1 MEKLMFKRISKFIEK
16 YNILYEYQFGFR
28 KDHSTTLAIM
38 EIHENIINTLVK
50 GSYIAGLYLDLS
62 KAFDT
67 VDHEILVSKL
77 EHYGIRGPPLKWFHS
92 YLKNRT
98 QYTLANGTK
107 SDVRNINYGVPQGS
121 VLGPLLFLLY
131 TNDMP
136 NCLPESHKT
145 RLFADDSNIFITS
158 QSPYT
163 LKNELKIAMG
173 RILRWLEDN
182 KLTVNLN
189 KTQYSIFQTKNM
201 NIPDWL
207 NNIKINNNTIKRVHS
222 ARFLGIILDEKL
234 KWDDHVKQL
243 SESLTQIINAFKIIK
258 NYVPEDKKR
267 MLYYAYIYSRIQYG
281 IEMYGS
287 ASKKLIEKVQTKQNR
302 TIKVL
307 HNKNFYTPTTQLHK
321 ELRYPLVKDIEKI
334 NVCKFVHKQRNNKT
348 PKIFND
354 LFTENKDI
362 HKYNTRQS
370 QNLATPLA
378 ATNFSQKTI
387 DFRGPRTWNSIPMK
401 IRKLECNKHFGK
413 KLRAHLIDKL
423 T

>member
-1 MEKLMFKRISKFIEK
+1 MGENLAGKFKTTNSYKTYIKDRIPNSFYLTPTTVEETPQEISKLDTNKAGGDDNLKPSLVKENKDILADKITFLIDLSFRNGDVPDKLKLAKVIPIFKKNNRHDPNNYRPISLLSVINKLMEKLMFKRISKFIEK
-16 YNILYEYQFGFR
+16 YNILYGYQFGFR
-28 KDHSTTLAIM
+28 KDHSTNLAIM
-38 EIHENIINTLVK
+38 EIHENIINTLEK

-67 VDHEILVSKL
+67 VYHEILLSKL

-92 YLKNRT
+92 YLTNRT

-121 VLGPLLFLLY
+121 VLGPFLFLLY

-136 NCLPESHKT
+136 NCLRKSHKT

-207 NNIKINNNTIKRVHS
+207 NNIKINNNTVKRVHS
-222 ARFLGIILDEKL
+222 ARFLGI
-234 KWDDHVKQL
+234 
-243 SESLTQIINAFKIIK
+243 
-258 NYVPEDKKR
+258 
-267 MLYYAYIYSRIQYG
+267 
-281 IEMYGS
+281 
-287 ASKKLIEKVQTKQNR
+287 VQ
-302 TIKVL
+302 
-307 HNKNFYTPTTQLHK
+307 
-321 ELRYPLVKDIEKI
+321 
-334 NVCKFVHKQRNNKT
+334 
-348 PKIFND
+348 
-354 LFTENKDI
+354 
-362 HKYNTRQS
+362 QS
-370 QNLATPLA
+370 GK
-378 ATNFSQKTI
+378 SQ
-387 DFRGPRTWNSIPMK
+387 GNSIPGKSQGIVREFCYGSGK
-401 IRKLECNKHFGK
+401 IRNVGK
-413 KLRAHLIDKL
+413 SQGILNRSWLWWFHE
-423 T
+423 